1 MITLNNYSKHYGS
14 LKALSEIN
22 LSIPGGSLTFL
33 VGPNASGKTTLIK
46 SLLGLVKPTSGE
58 IVVNGI
64 TLNGDYNYRKEIGYV
79 SQIANFPE
87 NLTVDEIFRMV
98 KDLRDN
104 RTNYDEELVSD
115 FQLEQAFKKRLKTL
129 SGGTRQKVNV
139 AVAFLFDPKI
149 IILDEPTAGLDPV
162 ASSLLK
168 DKILKENKKGKTI
181 IFTSHILSEMEE
193 LAQNVVFL
201 LEGKIF
207 FNGTIKD
214 LINSTNQQN
223 LERAIASIM
232 NGAQK

>member
-1 MITLNNYSKHYGS
+1 MITLNNYSKQYGS

-22 LSIPGGSLTFL
+22 LNIPSGSLTFL

-46 SLLGLVKPTSGE
+46 SLLGLVKPTSGN
-58 IVVNGI
+58 IAVNGI
-64 TLNGDYNYRKEIGYV
+64 TLNGDYEYRKEIGYV
-79 SQIANFPE
+79 SQIANFPD

-98 KDLRDN
+98 KDLREKQK
-104 RTNYDEELVSD
+104 NYDEELVSG
-115 FQLEQAFKKRLKTL
+115 FQLEPAFNKRLKTL

-207 FNGTIKD
+207 FNGTVKD
-214 LINSTNQQN
+214 LINSTNRQN

-232 NGAQK
+232 NGVQK

>member
-22 LSIPGGSLTFL
+22 LNISSGTLTFL

-46 SLLGLVKPTSGE
+46 SLLGLVKPTSGK

-64 TLNGDYNYRKEIGYV
+64 ILNGDYEYRKEIGYV

-98 KDLRDN
+98 KDLRDKQKD
-104 RTNYDEELVSD
+104 YDEELISD
-115 FQLEQAFKKRLKTL
+115 FQLEPAFNKRLKTL
-129 SGGTRQKVNV
+129 SGGTCQKVNV

-232 NGAQK
+232 NGAEK

>member
-1 MITLNNYSKHYGS
+1 MITLTKYSKQYGS

-22 LSIPGGSLTFL
+22 LNIPSGSLTFL

-46 SLLGLVKPTSGE
+46 SLLGLVKSTSGE
-58 IVVNGI
+58 IIVNGI
-64 TLNGDYNYRKEIGYV
+64 TLNGNYDYRKDIGYV
-79 SQIANFPE
+79 SQIANFPD

-98 KDLRDN
+98 KDLRN
-104 RTNYDEELVSD
+104 KQNNYDEELITS
-115 FQLEQAFKKRLKTL
+115 FQLESSFNKRLKTL
-129 SGGTRQKVNV
+129 SGGSRQKVNV

-201 LEGKIF
+201 LEGKIY
-207 FNGTIKD
+207 FNGTIKE
-214 LINSTNQQN
+214 LINSTDQRN
-223 LERAIASIM
+223 LERAVASIM
-232 NGAQK
+232 NGAEK